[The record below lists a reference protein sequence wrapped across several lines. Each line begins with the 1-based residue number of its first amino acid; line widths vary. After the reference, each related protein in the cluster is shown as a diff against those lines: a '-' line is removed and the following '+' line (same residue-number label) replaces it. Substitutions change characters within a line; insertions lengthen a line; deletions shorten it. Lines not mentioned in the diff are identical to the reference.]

1 MDNKALVKKWNTKCN
16 LALVGKTVQVVRY
29 LTDQEQKQLGW
40 DNKSLVIIFNGGI
53 CVFASSDDE
62 GNSAGAL
69 FTNIKGLETI
79 PVIY

>member
-1 MDNKALVKKWNTKCN
+1 MKDKATIKRWNAKCEKE
-16 LALVGKTVQVVRY
+16 LVGKTVQVVRY

-53 CVFASSDDE
+53 CVFASCDDE
-62 GNSAGAL
+62 GNGAGAL

-79 PVIY
+79 PVI